1 VVDAF
6 VKGLRANPFSN
17 SLLRDRAM
25 SVTEVQERAYVYIAT
40 KDAIRE
46 KKSNERHGEVTYT
59 ERA

>member
-1 VVDAF
+1 
-6 VKGLRANPFSN
+6 
-17 SLLRDRAM
+17 M